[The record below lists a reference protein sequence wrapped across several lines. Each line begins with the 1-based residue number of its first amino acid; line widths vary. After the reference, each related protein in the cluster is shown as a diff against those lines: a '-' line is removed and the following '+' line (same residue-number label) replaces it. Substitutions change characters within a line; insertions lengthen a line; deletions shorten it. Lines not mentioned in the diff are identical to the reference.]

1 MGQLDD
7 KIALVTGGSS
17 GIGLAIAQR
26 LADEGAQVYLTGRRK
41 DVLDEAVEKIGA
53 SATGVVA
60 DAADTTSLDALFQVI
75 GERSGRLDVVVANA
89 GAGRNTPFS
98 DVDEEEFDSTF
109 ATNVKGTFFSVQK
122 ALPLLVDGASVVLVS
137 SVAGVTGSP
146 GMSVYAATKAAG
158 RNLVRSWAAELAPR
172 GIRVNALL
180 PGPTDTPGMA
190 RSREE
195 VRAAGVPWTISTPLA
210 DLVPA
215 AAVADAALFLAS
227 DQSVYITGTDLTA
240 DGGSLAA

>member
-7 KIALVTGGSS
+7 KTALVTGASS

-26 LADEGAQVYLTGRRK
+26 LAEEGAQVYLTGRRK
-41 DVLDEAVEKIGA
+41 DVLDDAVERVGA

-60 DAADTTSLDALFQVI
+60 DAADTASLDALFQVI
-75 GERSGRLDVVVANA
+75 SERSGRLDVVVANA
-89 GAGRNTPFS
+89 GFGRNTAFAE
-98 DVDEEEFDSTF
+98 VDEEEFDSTF
-109 ATNVKGTFFSVQK
+109 ATNVKGTFFTVQK
-122 ALPLLVDGASVVLVS
+122 SLPLLVDGASVVLVS

-158 RNLVRSWAAELAPR
+158 RNLARSLAAELAPR
-172 GIRVNALL
+172 RIRVNALL
-180 PGPTDTPGMA
+180 PGPTDTPGMT
-190 RSREE
+190 RSQEE
-195 VRAAGVPWTISTPLA
+195 VRAAGLPWTIRTPLA

-215 AAVADAALFLAS
+215 VAVADAALFLAS
-227 DQSVYITGTDLTA
+227 DRSTYITGTDLTA